1 MATATTEI
9 YTYGHPLAPHDA
21 LPSSAA
27 EHARQ
32 PSAER
37 RASPVFCRDFLQHGI
52 VEHGV
57 RQQPFEPGVLL
68 LEHLQLARLRHVHAA
83 ILGLPRVQ
91 RRAADAVLATH
102 IGGLHPAFLLAQHRD
117 DLLLAE
123 PGLPHVRLLTKARSE
138 EHTSE
143 LQSLM
148 RISYAVFCLKKKKQ
162 NNTNHPT
169 TNSYIVPKK

>member
-1 MATATTEI
+1 MVVRTPRSTRTDTLLPYTT
-9 YTYGHPLAPHDA
+9 LFR
-21 LPSSAA
+21 S
-27 EHARQ
+27 
-32 PSAER
+32 
-37 RASPVFCRDFLQHGI
+37 
-52 VEHGV
+52 
-57 RQQPFEPGVLL
+57 
-68 LEHLQLARLRHVHAA
+68 RLRHVHAA

-123 PGLPHVRLLTKARSE
+123 PGLPHVRLLTKADSSSNRSE

-148 RISYAVFCLKKKKQ
+148 RSSYAVFCWKKKITQ
-162 NNTNHPT
+162 NYN
-169 TNSYIVPKK
+169 IVL